1 MTEAAEGAEDL
12 SGPTRDEPLPS
23 SWTVKRARDAYLEE
37 NGFTVESY
45 DAPRTPASFLG
56 IRFSVPNTPRHR
68 WAIML
73 HDLHHVATGY
83 GTDPRGEGELSAWE
97 CRRGLRPLGLYVGLI
112 VISGVLLGL
121 ITAPRRTLRAWQAST
136 GGLSLFHETDHSYE
150 ELLCLKTGDL
160 RRLLEL
166 PVSGLSDR
174 RRGLHS
180 LAPGR

>member
-1 MTEAAEGAEDL
+1 MRETAERAKDVP
-12 SGPTRDEPLPS
+12 GPSRAEPLPS
-23 SWTVKRARDAYLEE
+23 SWVVRRARDAYLEE

-112 VISGVLLGL
+112 VITGCLFGLL
-121 ITAPRRTLRAWQAST
+121 IAPCRTLRAWRASNNNRSLFHVT
-136 GGLSLFHETDHSYE
+136 EYGYDELLRLSTGELRELLGLPEGGLSE
-150 ELLCLKTGDL
+150 
-160 RRLLEL
+160 
-166 PVSGLSDR
+166 R

-180 LAPGR
+180 LAPRR